1 MRLHSHAKIRPTSK
15 AFGYQ
20 FTFKAIA
27 DTVILSIRSHT
38 FIIKNNVCKRYNE
51 V

>member
-15 AFGYQ
+15 AFG

-27 DTVILSIRSHT
+27 EAVILSIRSHT